1 MENSIFLPFI
11 LFGYCYS
18 ESVLESFTE
27 TKMIKGKSLFFVGKK
42 DFTLE
47 CTKIIFNKREDDHE
61 IVIIDNYNPLSWY
74 IHVIQIY
81 MQRLLNQSER
91 EKREIFKRVNDT
103 VPVNYDCL

>member
-27 TKMIKGKSLFFVGKK
+27 TKMIKGKSLSLVGKK

-47 CTKIIFNKREDDHE
+47 CTKIIFNKREDDH
-61 IVIIDNYNPLSWY
+61 
-74 IHVIQIY
+74 
-81 MQRLLNQSER
+81 
-91 EKREIFKRVNDT
+91 
-103 VPVNYDCL
+103 